1 MTKAQRKEVEQ
12 LIYDTFDKVDKTG
25 ANTEYY
31 KQLFAKMTDDQFFKF
46 FKRRLPLRYHT
57 EIFKNEPEMTD
68 IFDGFKVMDKPLI
81 EKVKC
86 PYLYR
91 NKKGE
96 PIETQEA
103 LVVYIHIKRMKQML
117 SKKTSI
123 GIDAEKRDMK
133 TGRLLGED
141 KAGQETDREFE
152 ALAAMDLPWTM
163 DEFARPRADAMRS
176 KTQMHNAIMQK
187 GFISVEDVDMEKD
200 DSLAKNLLN
209 VYLIGAN
216 IHSNL
221 IDEDYLTPHT
231 LSNKQKPIERK

>member
-1 MTKAQRKEVEQ
+1 MNKAARLEAEK

-31 KQLFAKMTDDQFFKF
+31 KQLFATMSDEQFFKF

-57 EIFKNEPEMTD
+57 EIFKNEPKMSD
-68 IFDGFKVMDKPLI
+68 IFDGFKVLDKPLL

-86 PYLYR
+86 PYLFKDE
-91 NKKGE
+91 NGE
-96 PIETQEA
+96 PIETKEC
-103 LVVYIHIKRMKQML
+103 LVIYIHLKRMKQML
-117 SKKTSI
+117 SKKTTVA
-123 GIDAEKRDMK
+123 IDIDKRDMK

-141 KAGQETDREFE
+141 KGGQETDREFE
-152 ALAAMDLPWTM
+152 ALAAMELNYAM
-163 DEFARPRADAMRS
+163 DEFARPKADSMKM
-176 KTQMHNAIMQK
+176 KTQMQNAIMTK
-187 GFISVEDVDMEKD
+187 GTVSINDLDYAKD

-221 IDEDYLTPHT
+221 IDEDYLTPYT
-231 LSNKQKPIERK
+231 ISNKQQSIERR

>member
-1 MTKAQRKEVEQ
+1 MTKNQRRQVEQ
-12 LIYDTFDKVDKTG
+12 LIYDTMDKVDKTG
-25 ANTEYY
+25 TNSEYY
-31 KQLFAKMTDDQFFKF
+31 KQLFAKMSDDQFFKF
-46 FKRRLPLRYHT
+46 FQRRLPLRYHT
-57 EIFKNEPEMTD
+57 EIFKNEPEMSD
-68 IFDGFKVMDKPLI
+68 IFEAFKVLDKPLI

-86 PYLYR
+86 PYLFK

-103 LVVYIHIKRMKQML
+103 LVIYIHIKRMKQML

-123 GIDAEKRDMK
+123 GIEANKRDMK

-141 KAGQETDREFE
+141 KAGQESDREFE
-152 ALAAMDLPWTM
+152 ALAAMNLPWTM
-163 DEFARPRADAMRS
+163 DEFARPKADAMRS
-176 KTQMHNAIMQK
+176 KSQMHNVIMTK
-187 GFISVEDVDMEKD
+187 GFISANDIDMEKD

-231 LSNKQKPIERK
+231 LSNRQQKIERK